1 MNTLIKH
8 WSYTIMTTANGFS
21 YRVRLLTNL
30 GILVWVNIIKTT
42 SIKVRHLLALM
53 LIRAV
58 PDIRSENGLLASTYE
73 AMRAKL
79 RDSLRE
85 IEEKTQQLEESWD
98 ELKGSRDL
106 LQTTID
112 SINADLIVIDRDL
125 RITQVNRS
133 VRERYGEQ
141 QIIGRHCYEVTHK
154 QEHPCQSTECIC
166 PLSKVW
172 ETGKPEQVVHV
183 HDVGENNGGE
193 RRYLRIVASP
203 LFSRNGK
210 ITQVVEL
217 SEDITKNKEQEN
229 RILETNRALRALNA
243 IAVTVSESLSLDYVL
258 NTAIDW
264 VMETTRAEIGGIL
277 LLDEKTQTLSYRAS
291 RGLSQQYL
299 KSASDIPMGE
309 GVSGLVAL
317 EGIPMIADD
326 ALKEPRISGR
336 RLVVEEGIRGLLAVP
351 LKSKERVV
359 GVLIIGSH
367 APRTFSPQEVQL
379 LTALGH
385 QLGIAIENAQL
396 YQEVQLREQARAELL
411 RQFIRVQEDER
422 RRVAREL
429 HDVTSQALATLAVR
443 VETLNSIARSAP
455 AEMDTLLDEIRSLLS
470 STSREVHSLIYDLR
484 PSLLDDLGLPAAIR
498 SCAHNLLETAG
509 VEVHVELAGAER
521 RLPSEMEIAV
531 FRITQE
537 AITNVSS
544 HSKAESTY
552 VSLEFKDKSVV
563 VQVEDDGIGFNL
575 LEVLSSAHARQSM
588 GLLGMKE
595 RAELLGGVLN
605 IYTQPGKGTRV
616 VIEIPFSW
624 EQNDAQNKSAV
635 GG

>member
-166 PLSKVW
+166 PLPKVW

-193 RRYLRIVASP
+193 RRYLQIVVSP
-203 LFSRNGK
+203 LFSRNGE

-264 VMETTRAEIGGIL
+264 VMETTRVEIGGIL
-277 LLDEKTQTLSYRAS
+277 LLDGKTQTLSYRAS

-299 KSASDIPMGE
+299 KSASDVPMGE

-317 EGIPMIADD
+317 EGIPMIAVD
-326 ALKEPRISGR
+326 ALREPRISGR
-336 RLVVEEGIRGLLAVP
+336 RLVAEEGIRGLLAVP

-367 APRTFSPQEVQL
+367 APHTFSPQEVQL

-616 VIEIPFSW
+616 VIEIPFNW

>member
-1 MNTLIKH
+1 
-8 WSYTIMTTANGFS
+8 
-21 YRVRLLTNL
+21 
-30 GILVWVNIIKTT
+30 
-42 SIKVRHLLALM
+42 
-53 LIRAV
+53 
-58 PDIRSENGLLASTYE
+58 
-73 AMRAKL
+73 
-79 RDSLRE
+79 
-85 IEEKTQQLEESWD
+85 
-98 ELKGSRDL
+98 
-106 LQTTID
+106 
-112 SINADLIVIDRDL
+112 
-125 RITQVNRS
+125 
-133 VRERYGEQ
+133 
-141 QIIGRHCYEVTHK
+141 
-154 QEHPCQSTECIC
+154 
-166 PLSKVW
+166 
-172 ETGKPEQVVHV
+172 
-183 HDVGENNGGE
+183 
-193 RRYLRIVASP
+193 
-203 LFSRNGK
+203 
-210 ITQVVEL
+210 
-217 SEDITKNKEQEN
+217 
-229 RILETNRALRALNA
+229 
-243 IAVTVSESLSLDYVL
+243 
-258 NTAIDW
+258 
-264 VMETTRAEIGGIL
+264 
-277 LLDEKTQTLSYRAS
+277 
-291 RGLSQQYL
+291 
-299 KSASDIPMGE
+299 MGE

-367 APRTFSPQEVQL
+367 APRTFSPEEVQL

-396 YQEVQLREQARAELL
+396 YQEVQFREQARAELL

>member
-1 MNTLIKH
+1 M
-8 WSYTIMTTANGFS
+8 
-21 YRVRLLTNL
+21 
-30 GILVWVNIIKTT
+30 
-42 SIKVRHLLALM
+42 
-53 LIRAV
+53 
-58 PDIRSENGLLASTYE
+58 
-73 AMRAKL
+73 
-79 RDSLRE
+79 
-85 IEEKTQQLEESWD
+85 
-98 ELKGSRDL
+98 
-106 LQTTID
+106 
-112 SINADLIVIDRDL
+112 
-125 RITQVNRS
+125 
-133 VRERYGEQ
+133 
-141 QIIGRHCYEVTHK
+141 
-154 QEHPCQSTECIC
+154 C

-193 RRYLRIVASP
+193 RRYLQIVASP

-264 VMETTRAEIGGIL
+264 VMETTRVEIGGIL
-277 LLDEKTQTLSYRAS
+277 LLDGKTQTLSYRAS

-367 APRTFSPQEVQL
+367 APRTFSPEEVQL

-396 YQEVQLREQARAELL
+396 YQEVQFREQARAELL